1 MAFLYITPEW
11 FIPSNKYICRLV
23 LKITELESQI
33 KSLRVKADLHTNI
46 EKDITKRRAM
56 TIKQKMI
63 EISVQTEADEPVE
76 NGFKHEEVLGKYQLG
91 STHSVRTTAYSKHLS
106 LIKPNIQ

>member
-1 MAFLYITPEW
+1 M
-11 FIPSNKYICRLV
+11 

-56 TIKQKMI
+56 TIKKKMI

-76 NGFKHEEVLGKYQLG
+76 NGFKNEDVLGKHQLAFP
-91 STHSVRTTAYSKHLS
+91 HSIKTTAYCKHLLS
-106 LIKPNIQ
+106 LKPNIQ